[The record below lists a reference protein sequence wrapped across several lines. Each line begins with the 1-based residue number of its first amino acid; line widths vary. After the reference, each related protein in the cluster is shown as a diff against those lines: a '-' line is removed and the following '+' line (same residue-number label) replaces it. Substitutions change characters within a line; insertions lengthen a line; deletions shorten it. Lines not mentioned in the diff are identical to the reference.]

1 MPKYTATQEDV
12 YGDDSGVFA
21 LTFAE
26 HASRYV
32 QPPEHIQDSH
42 IGMWKTKI
50 TVDLALKHV
59 PALYRQQV

>member
-1 MPKYTATQEDV
+1 MHEDIQ
-12 YGDDSGVFA
+12 GDDSGVFA

-32 QPPEHIQDSH
+32 KPPAFNQTHID
-42 IGMWKTKI
+42 MWKTKI

-59 PALYRQQV
+59 PTLYRQPT